1 MKQAGWKV
9 DNESILVGFQV
20 INLGHK
26 LAALSKAFS
35 RSWKSP
41 LFTSTLVF
49 LEPSVSEVLGG
60 QIVVQSALIYSGW
73 LTCATGD

>member
-49 LEPSVSEVLGG
+49 VESSVSEV
-60 QIVVQSALIYSGW
+60 
-73 LTCATGD
+73 

>member
-35 RSWKSP
+35 RSWRSP

-49 LEPSVSEVLGG
+49 LFRQESSVSEV
-60 QIVVQSALIYSGW
+60 
-73 LTCATGD
+73 